1 MRGLLQNL
9 KLRKAEERNS
19 ALLYRCFVV
28 PRFSIIICNSS
39 QLLPHLPALIV
50 CDQQESPVQ
59 AQMGLPSVPLWRHMS
74 GKMVLFIAN
83 AFSFVSL
90 IYEGCNQAVMG
101 NVSAQPDFVNR
112 MGLGVDGVV
121 DQPIK
126 QG

>member
-1 MRGLLQNL
+1 MG
-9 KLRKAEERNS
+9 
-19 ALLYRCFVV
+19 
-28 PRFSIIICNSS
+28 
-39 QLLPHLPALIV
+39 
-50 CDQQESPVQ
+50 
-59 AQMGLPSVPLWRHMS
+59 GLPSIALWRHMP
-74 GKMVLFIAN
+74 GKMVLFMAN